1 MVGLVWMLWLLLKRS
16 LPSAWQLYATSINLI
31 DLIWTHRSNYADC
44 HNSRPH
50 IDTTTTVSHI
60 EFVSAAFFFSLFIS
74 IRDEYTKFYHST
86 HNSVSVWAGFSSV
99 FDENVPLNWRLTK
112 VLRAIPISRN
122 DWINSRFSQF
132 FSWRFFFYEIKIQLI
147 RCTTLMIV
155 YWSRPSR
162 RLQTK
167 LMAIHGRLFVFFHL
181 TVLAELTFAGN
192 CFCCSKH
199 KFDLSPV

>member
-74 IRDEYTKFYHST
+74 IRDEYTNFYHST

-99 FDENVPLNWRLTK
+99 FDENVPLNWRLTE

-132 FSWRFFFYEIKIQLI
+132 FSWRFFFLRDQNSIDSMYHTHDRILIQTI
-147 RCTTLMIV
+147 QATPDEANGH
-155 YWSRPSR
+155 SRATICFLSFNC
-162 RLQTK
+162 
-167 LMAIHGRLFVFFHL
+167 AGRIDFCRELFLLFQ
-181 TVLAELTFAGN
+181 A
-192 CFCCSKH
+192 
-199 KFDLSPV
+199 